1 MFYRMFYWERIATI
15 LLVALLLLLAA
26 LVPAAPLQAA
36 PLPAPTVNT
45 AATTVEL
52 TAIDDAGATHRSDPD
67 TPHGSSYLVLSKD
80 GAGNYDNNFV
90 QFDLSVLPANVIIDA
105 AAVRLHIFAFGGP
118 ALDVDVSRVDAAWDE
133 SSLTWNSQPAVTGGG
148 PVQSITAIGDV
159 SWPVTPLVQA
169 WHAGSQPN
177 HGVMLRGLNSNGA
190 FVGADSKETNPA
202 HAPTLVITY
211 HLPAEEGPRPDLGDA
226 PDSSNHHGINNTA
239 YMGVNG
245 NFPTVWE
252 GTAAGQ
258 PAGPRHNNQSGEG
271 WLGDFLSREAEADV
285 GPDQDGPNNLL
296 RNAAGVIGDV
306 ADNDR
311 GDDGWR
317 NRNIKFFDCR
327 RQTLEMRIS
336 KAATATRNTLYL
348 NVWFDGNRDGD
359 WSDLGQCQ
367 QDEEEPAQASYEWI
381 VQNYII
387 DMTAIP
393 AGGALDFLINTE
405 KVMNASAGQRHWM
418 RFTLSEVPATQ
429 PGTDLADGRGPHPDS
444 ALGSYQFGETEDVFQ
459 RPPLPGEDGVLEL
472 QKRVITDGEP
482 IEWYDIVTYQILLR
496 HNGGSQPIQAKIRD
510 ELPYPLIVYP
520 TVDATG
526 FHYVVAESATGGA
539 APLQATLD
547 FIPPTANDPSRQVVR
562 WQGTLAPNAEV
573 KLTFQVR
580 VINLCPPDQQ
590 TATITNLAQAR
601 PQNGTVINA
610 EANFVAKCLGYDDNN
625 IQIDPEPIDYPI
637 DGLDWTQLPWQ
648 GTVWNKH
655 PYSVTLGFFQQPAS
669 NGVVASAAT
678 QPRFLER
685 VTLAP
690 DQKMLV
696 DLDLRMESEFTD
708 ELMLADDYSP
718 IGKLIF
724 CLLPGDDNRC
734 GDATTYPQLV
744 GEVPLH
750 PFQPRP
756 NDLGDA
762 PDSSNHAGVP
772 MAAYPGVP
780 ALFPT
785 VFDPATGL
793 PEGPRH
799 SHPRPFHLG
808 QRVSLEAE
816 ADIGPDQDPLNNIE
830 PAANDPDN
838 DRRDDGTNLAF
849 WNLNH
854 CQTTNLPVQVAITP
868 QAVNYFQQL
877 GTPGYLNIWID
888 SNRNGTWAEFAQC
901 GQQPA
906 PEHIVID
913 FPVNVVGLGAGL
925 HLLNVPTGLVPWQ
938 TIDDPAWVR
947 ITLSELPANKTLTT
961 PAGLAY
967 GDGRG
972 YPNPFKTGETED
984 YLYKPA
990 GAEGAGPDIAVHLS
1004 GRSRKVT
1011 SQTLGVQAAAV
1022 EKLGNFEIQDFK
1034 IDYVNQGSQ
1043 TARGA
1048 VLTLTKPQQLRDL
1061 EIILLRAPG
1070 IPGQNIVDSGLE
1082 IQFALPDLQP
1092 GDVGTIT
1099 LGWYGC
1105 ITCTVAASGAAST
1118 IYAEYTA
1125 NVVATL
1131 ADDADSSNNQSSTTV
1146 RGLLSSPLIGTFMDY
1161 TDDACLDRV
1170 VTGRAVTNRTTLQ
1183 LHGQAEPNQII
1194 AILIGLV
1201 QVATVNSDA
1210 NGDFVY
1216 TAHLDQGL
1224 HRITAR
1230 YATAEAAA
1238 LAILSPRD
1246 SASGLALYVNP
1257 ALPYDPMSLCFT
1269 DSQGRSFFLPTLGYS
1284 FGATQT
1290 GSFLRSG
1297 ETYRI
1302 SVNASSGNPN
1312 QYFKVVFG
1320 DNLIAS
1326 LTDEDGNGTY
1336 QGLVVMPDPGVVQS
1350 ASMEVVAK
1358 IGLIVGNGTTESSF
1372 STVVAS
1378 ATDGVVTDRSSS
1390 QPVADASVALLAA
1403 NATDDARTF
1412 FSGWSP
1418 KYAGQPNPQT
1428 TGPDG
1433 QYYYHAVE
1441 GIYRLDVVR
1450 SGYQSYRSDDLD
1462 ASEGALA
1469 KQIALTPEIAGTATQ
1484 TIYVDE
1490 HGFFPAVVTVQP
1502 GAIIEWINVGLDEHS
1517 VSGSMGESGLLMPG
1531 ASYKVQVNAAGTFSY
1546 SNSQDTLSRGT
1557 LIVDVN
1563 EQPASSNR
1571 LFLPIVTR

>member
-1 MFYRMFYWERIATI
+1 MLYRMFDWERIATI
-15 LLVALLLLLAA
+15 LLVAMLLLAA
-26 LVPAAPLQAA
+26 LLPVVPLQAA
-36 PLPAPTVNT
+36 PLPAPT
-45 AATTVEL
+45 AITVEL
-52 TAIDDAGATHRSDPD
+52 TAIDDAGATQRGDPD
-67 TPHGSSYLVLSKD
+67 TPHGSVYLVLSKD
-80 GAGNYDNNFV
+80 GPGNYDNNFV
-90 QFDLSVLPANVIIDA
+90 QFDLAVLPANVIIDA

-118 ALDVDVSRVDAAWDE
+118 ALDVEVNRVDAPWEE
-133 SSLTWNSQPAVTGGG
+133 STLTWNSQPAVTGGG
-148 PVQSITAIGDV
+148 PVQPIAAIGDV
-159 SWPVTPLVQA
+159 SWPVTLLVQA
-169 WHAGSQPN
+169 WHAGAQPN

-211 HLPAEEGPRPDLGDA
+211 RLLADEGPRPDLGDA
-226 PDSSNHHGINNTA
+226 PDNSNHHGINNTA
-239 YMGVNG
+239 YVGVNG

-285 GPDQDGPNNLL
+285 GPDQDGPNNIL
-296 RNAAGVIGDV
+296 RNAAGLIGDV

-336 KAATATRNTLYL
+336 KAANATRNTMYL

-359 WSDLGQCQ
+359 WSDLGPCQ
-367 QDEEEPAQASYEWI
+367 PDEEEPAQASYEWI

-387 DMTAIP
+387 DMTAIA
-393 AGGALDFLINTE
+393 AGGALDFSINTG
-405 KVMNASAGQRHWM
+405 KVLNATEGQRHWM
-418 RFTLSEVPATQ
+418 RFTLSEVPAAQ
-429 PGTDLADGRGPHPDS
+429 PGADLADGRGPHPGS
-444 ALGSYQFGETEDVFQ
+444 ALGSYQFGETEDVLQ

-482 IEWYDIVTYQILLR
+482 VEWVDFVTYQILLR

-520 TVDATG
+520 TIDATG
-526 FHYVVAESATGGA
+526 IQSVIVESATGGA

-547 FIPPTANDPSRQVVR
+547 FMPPSAGNPPRQVVK
-562 WQGTLAPNAEV
+562 WQGVLAPNAEV

-580 VINLCPPDQQ
+580 VINFCPPNQQ

-601 PQNGTVINA
+601 PHNGAIITA
-610 EANFVAKCLGYDDNN
+610 EASFAAKCLGYDEDN
-625 IQIDPEPIDYPI
+625 IQIDLEPIENPI
-637 DGLDWTQLPWQ
+637 DPQDWTQFPWQ

-655 PYSVTLGFFQQPAS
+655 PYSVTLGFFQQPAI
-669 NGVVASAAT
+669 NGVAASAAT
-678 QPRFLER
+678 QPRFLDR

-690 DQKMLV
+690 DQKLLV
-696 DLDLRMESEFTD
+696 DLDLRMASEITD
-708 ELMLADDYSP
+708 ELTLADDDSL
-718 IGKLIF
+718 IGKVIF
-724 CLLPGDDNRC
+724 CILPGDDNRC
-734 GDATTYPQLV
+734 ADAAIYPQLV

-750 PFQPRP
+750 PFQLRP

-772 MAAYPGVP
+772 MAAYAGVP

-785 VFDPATGL
+785 VFDPITGL

-799 SHPRPFHLG
+799 SRPRPFHLG

-838 DRRDDGTNLAF
+838 DRRDDGTNLAL

-868 QAVNYFQQL
+868 QAVNYFQGL
-877 GTPGYLNIWID
+877 GTSGYLNIWID
-888 SNRNGTWAEFAQC
+888 SNRNGAWAEVAQC

-938 TIDDPAWVR
+938 TTDKPAWVR
-947 ITLSELPANKTLTT
+947 ITLSELPANKTLTA
-961 PAGLAY
+961 AGLNY

-990 GAEGAGPDIAVHLS
+990 GAEGAGPDIAVHLG

-1011 SQTLGVQAAAV
+1011 SQDGALQAAAV
-1022 EKLGNFEIQDFK
+1022 AKLGNFEIQDFR
-1034 IDYVNQGSQ
+1034 IDYANLGSQ
-1043 TARGA
+1043 TATGS
-1048 VLTLTKPQQLRDL
+1048 VLTFTKPQQLRDL

-1070 IPGQNIVDSGLE
+1070 ISSQNMVDSGAE
-1082 IQFALPDLQP
+1082 IEFTLPDLQP
-1092 GDVGTIT
+1092 GDAGTIT

-1105 ITCTVAASGAAST
+1105 ITCTVAASNIS
-1118 IYAEYTA
+1118 AEYTA

-1131 ADDADSSNNQSSTTV
+1131 AGDADSSNNQSSTTL
-1146 RGLLSSPLIGTFMDY
+1146 RGLLSSPLIGAFMDY
-1161 TDDACLDRV
+1161 TDDACMDRI

-1183 LHGQAEPNQII
+1183 LRGQAEPNQII

-1216 TAHLDQGL
+1216 TANLGQGL

-1230 YATAEAAA
+1230 YATVAAA
-1238 LAILSPRD
+1238 AVAIVSPRD
-1246 SASGLALYVNP
+1246 ASSGLALLVNP
-1257 ALPYDPMSLCFT
+1257 GLPYDPISLCFA
-1269 DSQGRSFFLPTLGYS
+1269 DSSGRAFSLPTLGYS

-1297 ETYRI
+1297 ETYTV
-1302 SVNASSGNPN
+1302 SVNASGGDPN
-1312 QYFKVVFG
+1312 QDIKVTFG
-1320 DNLIAS
+1320 GNLIAS
-1326 LTDEDGNGTY
+1326 LMDENGDGTY
-1336 QGLVVMPDPGVVQS
+1336 RGLVIMPDPGVVHS
-1350 ASMEVVAK
+1350 ARVDVAAQL
-1358 IGLIVGNGTTESSF
+1358 GLIVGRGTTESSF
-1372 STVVAS
+1372 STEVTS
-1378 ATDGVVTDRSSS
+1378 ATDGVITDRNTG
-1390 QPVADASVALLAA
+1390 QPVVGASVALLAA
-1403 NATDDARTF
+1403 NTTDSARTF
-1412 FSGWSP
+1412 FSGWATL
-1418 KYAGQPNPQT
+1418 YTGQPNPQT
-1428 TGPDG
+1428 TGPEG
-1433 QYYYHAVE
+1433 KYSYYAAE
-1441 GIYRLDVVR
+1441 GFYRLDVVR
-1450 SGYQSYRSDDLD
+1450 SSYQPYRSADLD
-1462 ASEGALA
+1462 ASESPLA
-1469 KQIALTPEIAGTATQ
+1469 QPIALTPEIAGAATQ

-1490 HGFFPAVVTVQP
+1490 HGFSPAVVTVLP
-1502 GAIIEWINVGLDEHS
+1502 GAVIEWINMGLEEHS
-1517 VSGSMGESGLLMPG
+1517 VTGSLWDSGLLAPG
-1531 ASYKVQVNAAGTFSY
+1531 ASYKVQLTAEGTLPY
-1546 SNSQDTLSRGT
+1546 RDSQDALTRGT
-1557 LIVDVN
+1557 LIVGVG
-1563 EQPASSNR
+1563 EQPASSNQ